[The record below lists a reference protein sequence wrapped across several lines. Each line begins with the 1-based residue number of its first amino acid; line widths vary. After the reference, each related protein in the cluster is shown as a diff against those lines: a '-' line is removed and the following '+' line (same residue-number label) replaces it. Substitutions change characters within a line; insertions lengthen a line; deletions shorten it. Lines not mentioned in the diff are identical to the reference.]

1 MTESLDQAS
10 TLQHI
15 YDEVRQRFA
24 DINDLAHGWEHVERV
39 YTLARYLAQQEKAN
53 QFIVGC
59 AALMHDLGRT
69 VPIDENGEQRHHA
82 DLSVELAS
90 EILQR
95 HMVPLDQQQAIIH
108 AIVAHSF
115 SKGIPPQ
122 TLEAGIVRDADRLDG
137 LGAIGI
143 LRWAMVG
150 EQRRTANTRSYHPTD
165 PLAQLHTPDDRTYM
179 LDHFPAKLLTLAD
192 SMCTET
198 GRTLAQQRTDYM
210 RGFLR
215 QFADE
220 LYIRSDGDDGND
232 ARSFT
237 TGGLDELSLL
247 PIGEH
252 VVDHEGRAG

>member
-1 MTESLDQAS
+1 MTESLDQTG

-15 YDEVRQRFA
+15 YEEVQQRF
-24 DINDLAHGWEHVERV
+24 IRVNDLAHGWEHVKRV
-39 YTLARYLAQQEKAN
+39 YTLARYLAQQEKAD

-69 VPIDENGEQRHHA
+69 VPEDENEEQRHHA
-82 DLSVELAS
+82 DLSVELAG

-95 HMVPLDQQQAIIH
+95 YTVPMDVQQAIIH

-115 SKGIPPQ
+115 SKGIPPR
-122 TLEAGIVRDADRLDG
+122 TLEAGLVRDADRLDG

-150 EQRRTANTRSYHPTD
+150 EQRRTPNTRSYHPTD
-165 PLAQLHTPDDRTYM
+165 PLAQLHTPDDQTYM

-198 GRTLAQQRTDYM
+198 GRKLARQRTDYM
-210 RGFLR
+210 RDFLR

-220 LYIRSDGDDGND
+220 LNTR
-232 ARSFT
+232 
-237 TGGLDELSLL
+237 
-247 PIGEH
+247 
-252 VVDHEGRAG
+252 